1 MGAGYCGMGGQDGSP
16 VLPLPLASMGNAT
29 KSLPFSPFCLSFPMS
44 LTAVTFWGIFII
56 FLKDLSFPGGER

>member
-1 MGAGYCGMGGQDGSP
+1 MGAGYRGAGGQDGSP
-16 VLPLPLASMGNAT
+16 VLPLPLASMGTAVE
-29 KSLPFSPFCLSFPMS
+29 SLPFCPLCLSFPMS